1 MVILKKLLIPFVF
14 LLIFCMSDV
23 SLVLPQFQN
32 YLSVLQNLT
41 CQNVQVFFCSNHRV
55 TLQYVSSSEVFLM
68 VNKWKKG
75 LVLAHLKAAWLFGVC
90 LKLPNIKKG
99 CEFVL
104 ILNSKE

>member
-1 MVILKKLLIPFVF
+1 
-14 LLIFCMSDV
+14 
-23 SLVLPQFQN
+23 
-32 YLSVLQNLT
+32 
-41 CQNVQVFFCSNHRV
+41 
-55 TLQYVSSSEVFLM
+55 M

-75 LVLAHLKAAWLFGVC
+75 LVLADLKAAWLFGVC